1 MLKELR
7 GSDVIIECLLEQGVD
22 TVFGYPGGAV
32 LNIYDSLY
40 KYSDKIHHVITAH
53 EQAAC
58 HAADGYSRTTGRTG
72 VVIATSGPGATNLVT
87 GIATAYMDS
96 IPMVAITGNVTRDL
110 LGLDSF
116 QEVDICGITMPIT
129 KHNYIVKDPAEL
141 ADIIREAFYI
151 ANEGRKGP
159 VLIDI
164 PKDITSAECEYT
176 PMPKVEVEKA
186 KEPKKSAVERAVEL
200 IRNAKKP
207 LIYVGGGA
215 ILSNVGEDLVTF
227 AEKID
232 APVASS
238 LMGLGAF
245 PYDNPL
251 HLGLI
256 GMHGHYECNKAAHD
270 CDVLITCGAR
280 FSDRVAGNRKKFAPN
295 AEILHIDIDSAEMD
309 KNIVSN
315 YHLRGD
321 LAEVLPILTREIEQL
336 DHSEWRKE
344 IETFRRPFKQL
355 QIGDYVNPQTLIE
368 KIDAATPDDTI
379 VVTDVG
385 QHQLWAAQ
393 FYKFK
398 HSRTLLTSGGLGT
411 MGYSM
416 GAAMGGQMGCPDKT
430 VVMFAGDG
438 GFHMNL
444 SELATMCSY
453 NIPVKMFI
461 MNNTVLG
468 MVRQWQKLFYENR
481 FADTDPHRAT
491 DFVKVAEGFGVKAL
505 RISTNDDI
513 DAVLKEALE
522 YNGPVLVDCR
532 ISPDSNV
539 LPMIPPGGA
548 HTDIIEKFN

>member
-1 MLKELR
+1 MELNGSQIVLEVLK
-7 GSDVIIECLLEQGVD
+7 EQGVD
-22 TVFGYPGGAV
+22 TIFGYPGGTI
-32 LNIYDSLY
+32 LNIFDELY
-40 KYSDKIHHVITAH
+40 KYGDTFNHILTAH
-53 EQAAC
+53 EQAAA
-58 HAADGYSRTTGRTG
+58 HAADGYARATGKVG
-72 VVIATSGPGATNLVT
+72 VCFATSGPGCTNLVT

-96 IPMVAITGNVTRDL
+96 VPVVAITCNYATSG
-110 LGLDSF
+110 LGRDSF

-129 KHNYIVKDPAEL
+129 KHNFQVEKVEDL
-141 ADIIREAFYI
+141 ADIIRRAFKI
-151 ANEGRKGP
+151 AQTGRKGP

-164 PKDITSAECEYT
+164 PKDITAASCEYIKQD
-176 PMPKVEVEKA
+176 KVIPEKA
-186 KEPKKSAVERAVEL
+186 KTPKESCFNRAVEL
-200 IRNAKKP
+200 LNGAKKP
-207 LIYVGGGA
+207 IIYCGGGSVS
-215 ILSNVGEDLVTF
+215 SNLGQELVKF

-232 APVASS
+232 CPVVSS

-245 PYDNPL
+245 PYNHPL

-256 GMHGHYECNKAAHD
+256 GMHGHFECNKAAHD
-270 CDVLITCGAR
+270 CDVLIVCGAR
-280 FSDRVAGNRKKFAPN
+280 FSDRVAGNRAKFAPN
-295 AEILHIDIDSAEMD
+295 AEILHIDIDAAEMD
-309 KNIVSN
+309 KNIMSN

-321 LAEVLPILTREIEQL
+321 LADIIPMLTEAVDKQ
-336 DHSEWRKE
+336 DHSEWRAE
-344 IETFRRPFKQL
+344 IKSFSRPFKQL

-368 KIDAATPDDTI
+368 KIDAKTADDTI

-393 FYKFK
+393 FYKYNLP
-398 HSRTLLTSGGLGT
+398 RTLLSSGGLGT

-416 GAAMGGQMGCPDKT
+416 GAAIGGQVGCPDKT

-444 SELATMCSY
+444 SELCTMKSY

-481 FADTDPHRAT
+481 FSDTDPNRAT
-491 DFVKVAEGFGVKAL
+491 DFVKVAEAFGVKGL
-505 RISTNDDI
+505 RINTNDEI
-513 DAVLKEALE
+513 DSVLDEVFS

-532 ISPDSNV
+532 ISKDSNV

-548 HTDIIEKFN
+548 HTDIIEEFN

>member
-1 MLKELR
+1 MELNGSQIVLEVLK
-7 GSDVIIECLLEQGVD
+7 EQGVD
-22 TVFGYPGGAV
+22 TIFGYPGGTI
-32 LNIYDSLY
+32 LNIFDELY
-40 KYSDKIHHVITAH
+40 KQGDAFNHILTAH
-53 EQAAC
+53 EQGAA
-58 HAADGYSRTTGRTG
+58 HAADGYARATGKVG
-72 VVIATSGPGATNLVT
+72 VCFATSGPGATNLVT

-96 IPMVAITGNVTRDL
+96 VPVVAITCNFSTDG
-110 LGLDSF
+110 LGRDSF
-116 QEVDICGITMPIT
+116 QEVDITGITMPIT
-129 KHNYIVKDPAEL
+129 KHNFMVKDVNDL
-141 ADIIREAFYI
+141 ADTIRRAFRI
-151 ANEGRKGP
+151 AQSGRKGP

-164 PKDITSAECEYT
+164 PKDITALKCEFT
-176 PMPKVEVEKA
+176 PMPKVEPAPA
-186 KEPKKSAVERAVEL
+186 KLPKQSCFDRAVEL

-215 ILSNVGEDLVTF
+215 ISSNVGEDFITF

-232 APVASS
+232 APVVSS

-245 PYDNPL
+245 PHDHPL
-251 HLGLI
+251 HVGLI
-256 GMHGHYECNKAAHD
+256 GMHGHFESNKAAHD

-295 AEILHIDIDSAEMD
+295 AEILHIDIDAAEMD
-309 KNIVSN
+309 KNLVSN

-321 LAEVLPILTREIEQL
+321 LKDVIPMLTRAIEQL
-336 DHSEWRKE
+336 DHSDWKNE
-344 IETFRRPFKQL
+344 INSFRRPFEQL

-368 KIDAATPDDTI
+368 KIDNATDDDAI

-393 FYKFK
+393 YYKFNQP
-398 HSRTLLTSGGLGT
+398 RTLLSSGGLGT

-416 GAAMGGQMGCPDKT
+416 GAAFGAQVGCPKKQ
-430 VVMFAGDG
+430 VIMFAGDG

-444 SELATMCSY
+444 AELSTMASY
-453 NIPVKMFI
+453 DIPVKMFI

-481 FADTDPHRAT
+481 FSDTDPHRKT
-491 DFVKVAEGFGVKAL
+491 DFVAVAEAFGVKGM
-505 RISTNDDI
+505 RINTNDDI
-513 DAVLKEALE
+513 DSVLKEALE

>member
-1 MLKELR
+1 MKLNGSQIVLEVLK
-7 GSDVIIECLLEQGVD
+7 EQGVD
-22 TVFGYPGGAV
+22 TIFGYPGGTI
-32 LNIYDSLY
+32 LNIFDELY
-40 KYSDKIHHVITAH
+40 KYGDTFKHILTAH
-53 EQAAC
+53 EQGAS
-58 HAADGYSRTTGRTG
+58 HAADGYARATGKVG
-72 VVIATSGPGATNLVT
+72 VCFATSGPGATNLVT

-96 IPMVAITGNVTRDL
+96 VPVVAITCNYATSG
-110 LGLDSF
+110 LGRDSF

-129 KHNYIVKDPAEL
+129 KHNFQVKDVNDL
-141 ADIIREAFYI
+141 ADTIRRAFSI
-151 ANEGRKGP
+151 AQSGRKGP

-164 PKDITSAECEYT
+164 PKDITSDECEYT
-176 PMPKVEVEKA
+176 PMPKVEPEKA
-186 KEPKKSAVERAVEL
+186 KLPKDSCVKRAVEL
-200 IRNAKKP
+200 IRSAKKP

-215 ILSNVGEDLVTF
+215 VLSNCGEDLITF

-256 GMHGHYECNKAAHD
+256 GMHGHFECNKAAHD

-321 LAEVLPILTREIEQL
+321 LADVLPILTREIEQL
-336 DHSEWRKE
+336 DHSEWRAE
-344 IETFRRPFKQL
+344 IEGFRRPFKQL

-398 HSRTLLTSGGLGT
+398 YPRTLLSSGGLGT

-416 GAAMGGQMGCPDKT
+416 GASIGGQFGQPDKT

-444 SELATMCSY
+444 SELATMRSY
-453 NIPVKMFI
+453 DVPVKMFI

-468 MVRQWQKLFYENR
+468 MVRQWQKLFYDSR

-491 DFVKVAEGFGVKAL
+491 DFVKVAEGFGIKAL
-505 RISTNDDI
+505 RINTNDDI
-513 DAVLKEALE
+513 DAVLKETFE

-548 HTDIIEKFN
+548 HTDIIEEFK

>member
-1 MLKELR
+1 MKLNGSQIVLEVLKEQ
-7 GSDVIIECLLEQGVD
+7 EVD
-22 TVFGYPGGAV
+22 TIFGYPGGTI
-32 LNIYDSLY
+32 LNIFDELY
-40 KYSDKIHHVITAH
+40 KYGDTFNHVLTAH
-53 EQAAC
+53 EQGAS
-58 HAADGYSRTTGRTG
+58 HAADGYSRATGKVG
-72 VVIATSGPGATNLVT
+72 VCFATSGPGCTNLVT

-96 IPMVAITGNVTRDL
+96 IPVVAITCNYATSG
-110 LGLDSF
+110 LGRDSF

-129 KHNYIVKDPAEL
+129 KHNFQVKSVEEL
-141 ADIIREAFYI
+141 ASTVRKAFKI
-151 ANEGRKGP
+151 AQSGRKGP
-159 VLIDI
+159 VLVDI
-164 PKDITSAECEYT
+164 PKDITAAECEYT
-176 PMPKVEVEKA
+176 P
-186 KEPKKSAVERAVEL
+186 EPKQVPDEKVKPKGNTFERAVEL
-200 IRNAKKP
+200 IKGAKKP

-215 ILSNVGEDLVTF
+215 ILSDVGQDFVTF

-232 APVASS
+232 APVVSS
-238 LMGLGAF
+238 LMGLGSI
-245 PYDNPL
+245 PNNHPL

-256 GMHGHYECNKAAHD
+256 GMHGRFEANKAAHD
-270 CDVLITCGAR
+270 CDVLVVAGAR

-309 KNIVSN
+309 KNILSN

-321 LAEVLPILTREIEQL
+321 LAELIPQLTGEIEQL
-336 DHSEWRKE
+336 DHSEWKKE
-344 IETFRRPFKQL
+344 IEGYKHPFNQL

-368 KIDAATPDDTI
+368 KIDDITGDDTI

-393 FYKFK
+393 FYKFMQP
-398 HSRTLLTSGGLGT
+398 RTLLSSGGLGT

-416 GAAMGGQMGCPDKT
+416 GAAIGGQIGCPDKQ

-444 SELATMCSY
+444 SELATMASY
-453 NIPVKMFI
+453 NVPVKMFI

-468 MVRQWQKLFYENR
+468 MVRQWQKLFYQNR

-491 DFVKVAEGFGVKAL
+491 DFVKVAESFGVKGM
-505 RISTNDDI
+505 RISTNDEI
-513 DAVLKEALE
+513 DAVIKEAFS
-522 YNGPVLVDCR
+522 YDGPVLVDCR

-548 HTDIIEKFN
+548 HTDIIEKFK

>member
-1 MLKELR
+1 MKLNGAQIVLEVLKEQ
-7 GSDVIIECLLEQGVD
+7 EVD
-22 TVFGYPGGAV
+22 TVFGYPGGTI
-32 LNIYDSLY
+32 LNIFDELY
-40 KYSDKIHHVITAH
+40 KYGDTFKHILTAH
-53 EQAAC
+53 EQGAS
-58 HAADGYSRTTGRTG
+58 HAADGYARATGKVG
-72 VVIATSGPGATNLVT
+72 VCFATSGPGSTNLVT

-96 IPMVAITGNVTRDL
+96 VPVVAITCNYATSG
-110 LGLDSF
+110 LGRDSF

-129 KHNYIVKDPAEL
+129 KHNFQVKSIEEL
-141 ADIIREAFYI
+141 APTIRRAFLI
-151 ANEGRKGP
+151 AQSGRKGP
-159 VLIDI
+159 VLVDI

-176 PMPKVEVEKA
+176 PEPKVVI
-186 KEPKKSAVERAVEL
+186 EPFKMPSDKCVDRAVEL
-200 IRNAKKP
+200 LKSAKKP

-215 ILSNVGEDLVTF
+215 ILSEVGEDLITF

-232 APVASS
+232 APVVSS

-245 PYDNPL
+245 PNGHPL
-251 HLGLI
+251 HIGLI
-256 GMHGHYECNKAAHD
+256 GMHGHFEANKAAHD

-295 AEILHIDIDSAEMD
+295 AEILHIDIDAAEMD

-321 LAEVLPILTREIEQL
+321 LADIIPLLTRLVEQL
-336 DHSEWRKE
+336 DHSEWKKE
-344 IETFRRPFKQL
+344 INSFRRPFKQL
-355 QIGDYVNPQTLIE
+355 QLADYVNPQTLIE
-368 KIDAATPDDTI
+368 AVDNKTADDAI

-393 FYKFK
+393 FYKYK
-398 HSRTLLTSGGLGT
+398 LPRTLLTSGGLGT

-416 GAAMGGQMGCPDKT
+416 GAAMGAAYGCPDKQ

-444 SELATMCSY
+444 SELATMASY

-461 MNNTVLG
+461 MNNKVLG
-468 MVRQWQKLFYENR
+468 MVRQWQKLFYDNR
-481 FADTDPHRAT
+481 FSDTDPHRKT
-491 DFVKVAEGFGVKAL
+491 DFVAVAEAFGVKGM
-505 RISTNDDI
+505 RINTNDEI
-513 DAVLKEALE
+513 DAVLDEAFA
-522 YNGPVLVDCR
+522 YQGPVLIDCR

-548 HTDIIEKFN
+548 HTDIIETFN

>member
-1 MLKELR
+1 MELNGSQIVLEVLK
-7 GSDVIIECLLEQGVD
+7 EQGVD
-22 TVFGYPGGAV
+22 TIFGYPGGTI
-32 LNIYDSLY
+32 LNIFDELY
-40 KYSDKIHHVITAH
+40 KQGDAFNHILTAH
-53 EQAAC
+53 EQGAA
-58 HAADGYSRTTGRTG
+58 HAADGYARATGKVG
-72 VVIATSGPGATNLVT
+72 VCFATSGPGATNLVT

-96 IPMVAITGNVTRDL
+96 VPVVAITCNFSTDG
-110 LGLDSF
+110 LGRDSF
-116 QEVDICGITMPIT
+116 QEVDITGITMPIT
-129 KHNYIVKDPAEL
+129 KHNFMVKDVNDL
-141 ADIIREAFYI
+141 ADTIRRAFRI
-151 ANEGRKGP
+151 AQSGRKGP

-164 PKDITSAECEYT
+164 PKDITALKCEFT
-176 PMPKVEVEKA
+176 PMPKVEPAPA
-186 KEPKKSAVERAVEL
+186 KLPKQSCFDRAVEL

-215 ILSNVGEDLVTF
+215 ISSDVGEDFITF

-232 APVASS
+232 APVVSS

-245 PYDNPL
+245 PHDHPL
-251 HLGLI
+251 HVGLI
-256 GMHGHYECNKAAHD
+256 GMHGHFESNKAAHD

-295 AEILHIDIDSAEMD
+295 AEILHIDIDAAEMD
-309 KNIVSN
+309 KNLVSN

-321 LAEVLPILTREIEQL
+321 LKDVIPMLTRAIEQL
-336 DHSEWRKE
+336 DHSDWKNE
-344 IETFRRPFKQL
+344 INSFRRPFEQL

-368 KIDAATPDDTI
+368 KIDDATDDDAI

-393 FYKFK
+393 YYKFNQP
-398 HSRTLLTSGGLGT
+398 RTLLSSGGLGT

-416 GAAMGGQMGCPDKT
+416 GAAFGAQVGCPKKQ
-430 VVMFAGDG
+430 VIMFAGDG

-444 SELATMCSY
+444 FELSTMASY
-453 NIPVKMFI
+453 DIPVKMFI

-481 FADTDPHRAT
+481 FSDTDPHRKT
-491 DFVKVAEGFGVKAL
+491 DFVAVAEAFGVKGM
-505 RISTNDDI
+505 RINTNDDI
-513 DAVLKEALE
+513 DSVLKEALE

>member
-1 MLKELR
+1 MELNGSQIVLETLK
-7 GSDVIIECLLEQGVD
+7 EQGVD
-22 TVFGYPGGAV
+22 TVFGYPGGTI
-32 LNIYDSLY
+32 LNIFDELY
-40 KYSDKIHHVITAH
+40 KYGDQFKHILTSH
-53 EQAAC
+53 EQGAS
-58 HAADGYSRTTGRTG
+58 HAADGYARATGKVG
-72 VVIATSGPGATNLVT
+72 VCFATSGPGSTNLVT

-96 IPMVAITGNVTRDL
+96 VPVVAITCNYATSG
-110 LGLDSF
+110 LGRDSF

-129 KHNYIVKDPAEL
+129 KHNFQVKSVEEL
-141 ADIIREAFYI
+141 APTIRRAFKI
-151 ANEGRKGP
+151 AMSGRKGP
-159 VLIDI
+159 VLVDI
-164 PKDITSAECEYT
+164 PKDFTADKCEYT
-176 PMPKVEVEKA
+176 PQPAQVAEPAKLPNEKC
-186 KEPKKSAVERAVEL
+186 VERAIEL
-200 IRNAKKP
+200 LKSAKKP
-207 LIYVGGGA
+207 IIYVGGGA
-215 ILSNVGEDLVTF
+215 VLSDSGEKLVTF

-232 APVASS
+232 APVVSS

-245 PYDNPL
+245 PNGHPL

-256 GMHGHYECNKAAHD
+256 GMHGHFECNKAAHD

-295 AEILHIDIDSAEMD
+295 AEILHIDIDAAEMD

-321 LAEVLPILTREIEQL
+321 LADILPMLTQKTEQL
-336 DHSEWRKE
+336 DHSEWRAE
-344 IETFRRPFKQL
+344 VEAFRRPFNQL
-355 QIGDYVNPQTLIE
+355 QIGDFVNPQTLIE
-368 KIDAATPDDTI
+368 SIDAKTADDAI

-393 FYKFK
+393 FYKFNAT
-398 HSRTLLTSGGLGT
+398 RTLLTSGGLGT

-416 GAAMGGQMGCPDKT
+416 GAAFGAQCGCPDRQ
-430 VVMFAGDG
+430 VIMFAGDG

-444 SELATMCSY
+444 SELATMASY

-468 MVRQWQKLFYENR
+468 MVRQWQKLFYGNR
-481 FADTDPHRAT
+481 FSDTDPHRAT
-491 DFVKVAEGFGVKAL
+491 DFVKVAEAFGVKGL
-505 RISTNDDI
+505 RILTNSDI
-513 DAVLKEALE
+513 DSVVDEALA
-522 YNGPVLVDCR
+522 YQGPVLVDCR

>member
-1 MLKELR
+1 MELNGSQIVLEVLK
-7 GSDVIIECLLEQGVD
+7 EQGVD
-22 TVFGYPGGAV
+22 TIFGYPGGTI
-32 LNIYDSLY
+32 LNIFDELY
-40 KYSDKIHHVITAH
+40 KYGDTFNHILTAH
-53 EQAAC
+53 EQAAA
-58 HAADGYSRTTGRTG
+58 HAADGYARATGKVG
-72 VVIATSGPGATNLVT
+72 VCFATSGPGCTNLVT

-96 IPMVAITGNVTRDL
+96 VPIVAITCNYATSG
-110 LGLDSF
+110 LGRDSF

-129 KHNYIVKDPAEL
+129 KHNFQVEKVEDL
-141 ADIIREAFYI
+141 ADIIRRAFKI
-151 ANEGRKGP
+151 AQTGRKGP

-164 PKDITSAECEYT
+164 PKDITAASCEYT
-176 PMPKVEVEKA
+176 KQDKVIPENA
-186 KEPKKSAVERAVEL
+186 KSPKKSCFNRAVEL
-200 IRNAKKP
+200 LNNAKKP
-207 LIYVGGGA
+207 VIYCGGGS
-215 ILSNVGEDLVTF
+215 ISSNVGQDLIKF

-232 APVASS
+232 CPVVSS

-245 PYDNPL
+245 PYNHPL

-256 GMHGHYECNKAAHD
+256 GMHGHFECNKAAHD
-270 CDVLITCGAR
+270 CDVLIVCGAR
-280 FSDRVAGNRKKFAPN
+280 FSDRVAGNRAKFAPN
-295 AEILHIDIDSAEMD
+295 AEILHIDIDAAEMD

-321 LAEVLPILTREIEQL
+321 LAEIIPMLTEAVNKQ
-336 DHSEWRKE
+336 DHSAWRAE
-344 IETFRRPFKQL
+344 IKSFSRPFKQL

-368 KIDAATPDDTI
+368 KIDAKTADDTI

-393 FYKFK
+393 FYKYLMP
-398 HSRTLLTSGGLGT
+398 RTLLSSGGLGT

-416 GAAMGGQMGCPDKT
+416 GAAIGGQVGCPDKT

-444 SELATMCSY
+444 AELCTMNSY

-468 MVRQWQKLFYENR
+468 MVRQWQKLFYGNR
-481 FADTDPHRAT
+481 FSDTDPNRAT
-491 DFVKVAEGFGVKAL
+491 DFVKVAEAFGVKGL
-505 RISTNDDI
+505 RINTNDEI
-513 DAVLKEALE
+513 DSVLDEAFS

-532 ISPDSNV
+532 ISKDSNV

-548 HTDIIEKFN
+548 HTDIIEEFN